1 MMESTSEEEEGYE
14 GEDDEEETEGEG
26 KGEDKEEEVDE
37 DMRKRFIHST
47 CTRKSLAFEK
57 SKLAAAQI

>member
-14 GEDDEEETEGEG
+14 GEDDKEETEGEG

-37 DMRKRFIHST
+37 EHAEEAIYSFHLYPKI
-47 CTRKSLAFEK
+47 LG
-57 SKLAAAQI
+57 L